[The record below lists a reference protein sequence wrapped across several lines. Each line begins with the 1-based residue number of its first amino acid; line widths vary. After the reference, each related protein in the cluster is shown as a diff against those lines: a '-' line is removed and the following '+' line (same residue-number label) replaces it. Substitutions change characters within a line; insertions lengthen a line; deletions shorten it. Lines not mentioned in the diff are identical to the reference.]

1 MMVGGEFLS
10 NSDKPIQRVRC
21 PVHGFIRYSANE
33 RKIIDHRT
41 FQRLRHIRQLAMTY
55 LVYPGAMHS
64 RFEHSLGV
72 MELATQAFDLLALRY
87 RERLE
92 NELKQIPELGDR
104 TMAKA
109 RQIVRLIAL
118 LHDVGHPAFSH
129 AAETTIPGGDHE
141 KLSIHVVGNILRP
154 EIDKTFFEGASGLL
168 VRLMEKSQELTFLR
182 EFVASQ
188 MDMDRTDYLRRDSL
202 HCGVDYGV
210 FDSRRL
216 IDSLT
221 AIENPDS
228 GRLQLA
234 IQRGGEHT
242 FEALI
247 LARYQMN
254 TQVYLHRIRRLYD
267 YYLTEYMKLWGAEYH
282 RTLDDVLEHDDSSV
296 LMEIRRDAE
305 ADNERSKWARR
316 IVHRDHHRRVLETGD
331 YADEQ
336 TLRRMS
342 RVHRKLKLEY
352 PNVDFYLDDAAH
364 DIHKLT
370 IPGEQDPQKVE
381 DLYIVEKDGKLKL
394 LSEDSAIIGKIP
406 KRVRTVRIFADAKG
420 EALEAIRTK
429 ARELEAQAA

>member
-1 MMVGGEFLS
+1 MMIGGEFLTS
-10 NSDKPIQRVRC
+10 NDKPTQRVRC

-33 RKIIDHRT
+33 RKIIDHPA

-87 RERLE
+87 PERLE
-92 NELKQIPELGDR
+92 EELKQVPELGDK

-109 RQIVRLIAL
+109 RQTVRLMAL

-129 AAETTIPGGDHE
+129 AAEATIPGGDHE
-141 KLSIHVVGNILRP
+141 KLSIHIIANILGP
-154 EIDKTFFEGASGLL
+154 EIDKTFFEGAAGVL
-168 VRLMEKSQELTFLR
+168 VRLMEKSPELTFLR

-221 AIENPDS
+221 VIENPDS

-234 IQRGGEHT
+234 IHRGGEHT

-254 TQVYLHRIRRLYD
+254 TQVYLHRIRRIYD
-267 YYLTEYMKLWGAEYH
+267 YYLTEYMKLWGAENH
-282 RTLDDVLEHDDSSV
+282 RTFDDVLRHDDSSV
-296 LMEIRRDAE
+296 LMEIRRDAA

-316 IVHRDHHRRVLETGD
+316 IVYRDHHRRVLETGD

-336 TLRRMS
+336 RLRRMS
-342 RVHRKLKLEY
+342 RVHRRLKEEF

-420 EALEAIRTK
+420 EALEAIRTTAK
-429 ARELEAQAA
+429 ALEAQAA